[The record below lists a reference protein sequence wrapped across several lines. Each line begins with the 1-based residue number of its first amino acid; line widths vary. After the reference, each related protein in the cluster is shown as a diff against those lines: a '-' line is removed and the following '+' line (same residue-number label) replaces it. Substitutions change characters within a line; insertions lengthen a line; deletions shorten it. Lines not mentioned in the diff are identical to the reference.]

1 MLVAAAMAVT
11 IAAASTGV
19 AQAQNGLLPV
29 DRLAVPTGL
38 GFADWIVHWPFRGG
52 KVIKVKVPKH
62 LKYKHNLVAQKK
74 FYPPVESAQRGSY
87 HYKKFKKIR
96 VHRSSNAFAHFA
108 VGTAFCAAGSTLF
121 MAMIS
126 PTPLPGQVAVDNLF
140 SCVFPPYGIYLM
152 LGGQP
157 IVRYE

>member
-1 MLVAAAMAVT
+1 MLVAAAIAVT

-19 AQAQNGLLPV
+19 AQAQNGLVPV

-38 GFADWIVHWPFRGG
+38 GLADWIVHWPFRGG
-52 KVIKVKVPKH
+52 KTVKIKVPKH
-62 LKYKHNLVAQKK
+62 FKYNPHAEPK
-74 FYPPVESAQRGSY
+74 FFRRHDLAQRGSF
-87 HYKKFKKIR
+87 HGKKFKKVR
-96 VHRSSNAFAHFA
+96 FRTSSKAFAHFA

-140 SCVFPPYGIYLM
+140 SCMFPPYGIYLM
-152 LGGQP
+152 MGGQP